1 MNEGEAEKE
10 LHEYEKEADTN
21 RTEVT
26 TSLTSQVESGTAE
39 ESKDVIEMNDGQ
51 SGTSS
56 SRSKRKKK
64 KPSRFEDFVMIITN

>member
-10 LHEYEKEADTN
+10 LHEYEKEADAN
-21 RTEVT
+21 RTEVIT
-26 TSLTSQVESGTAE
+26 GLTSQVESGTTD